1 MKTVH
6 MTIDVE
12 DLRGKPRGRID
23 AARVDGTTEDDLA
36 RHLAEDT
43 AEAVQDAAKYAG
55 EGGYCTGL
63 NRTDRVV
70 VARRTR

>member
-1 MKTVH
+1 MPH
-6 MTIDVE
+6 LRRDAYWY
-12 DLRGKPRGRID
+12 DLL
-23 AARVDGTTEDDLA
+23 VST
-36 RHLAEDT
+36 
-43 AEAVQDAAKYAG
+43 AVQDAAKYAG